1 MPQLLST
8 APRRDV
14 VAVGCPGCYS
24 PRLSGC
30 SIPTPC
36 HHTEGYPAGPA
47 DSGWLW
53 RGKDIWDTLA
63 RRAKVAWKDKSY
75 PWKARKKKNQLLK
88 LSKANGGAWT
98 GHAWEHLQQVFAWAE
113 PELSAPAPGS
123 RHRKLFC
130 TETRCPLF
138 SDWRLLVFLR
148 ANISQLVST
157 SYLTFTLRK

>member
-1 MPQLLST
+1 M
-8 APRRDV
+8 
-14 VAVGCPGCYS
+14 AVGCPGCYS

-88 LSKANGGAWT
+88 LSKANGGA
-98 GHAWEHLQQVFAWAE
+98 
-113 PELSAPAPGS
+113 
-123 RHRKLFC
+123 
-130 TETRCPLF
+130 
-138 SDWRLLVFLR
+138 
-148 ANISQLVST
+148 
-157 SYLTFTLRK
+157 